1 VARVTAAVQ
10 CLAQYQSYKKSHL
23 SAVHA
28 QLECDY
34 EHGIATDAELTSTVA
49 LSATLKALKLAH
61 GDWLYIKKDPSE
73 KARDNTEVIK
83 RLKKKRERE
92 LKVISVIVIH

>member
-1 VARVTAAVQ
+1 V
-10 CLAQYQSYKKSHL
+10 Y
-23 SAVHA
+23 A

-34 EHGIATDAELTSTVA
+34 EHGIATDAELTSTVD

-73 KARDNTEVIK
+73 KARDNSEIIK

-92 LKVISVIVIH
+92 LKVSLVIKHWHSFIAQRRCAVSHISYTPLC

>member
-1 VARVTAAVQ
+1 V
-10 CLAQYQSYKKSHL
+10 Y
-23 SAVHA
+23 A

-34 EHGIATDAELTSTVA
+34 EHGIATDAELTSSVD

-73 KARDNTEVIK
+73 KARDNTEIVK
-83 RLKKKRERE
+83 RLKKKRARE
-92 LKVISVIVIH
+92 LKVKSHIVIVRHLLIQCAYTSL